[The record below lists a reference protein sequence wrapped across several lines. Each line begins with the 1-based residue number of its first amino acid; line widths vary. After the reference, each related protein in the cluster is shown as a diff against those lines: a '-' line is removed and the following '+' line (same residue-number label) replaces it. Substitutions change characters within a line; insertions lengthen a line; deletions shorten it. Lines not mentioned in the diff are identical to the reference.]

1 MSEDYYKVLNLSRN
15 ATSEQVIKAFK
26 RLALEHHPDK
36 NNGSNDEFMKMLTKA
51 KRILT
56 DPIQRIKHDEDLD
69 NSDNGYQNSSPVGDL
84 PQLVQQE
91 SFSLRFKK
99 LIQAWKDIAE
109 LEILSNPN
117 EIELQY
123 EILVEFFEHD
133 DTLLENDLSELLK
146 ELNRAK
152 EDALN
157 PGERISSDLLI
168 NLVEPTKE
176 IVEEALART
185 FNKRKVI
192 KMIKSMIILMN
203 KK

>member
-51 KRILT
+51 KRVLT
-56 DPIQRIKHDEDLD
+56 DPMQRIKHDEDLD
-69 NSDNGYQNSSPVGDL
+69 NSDSGYQNSAPVGDL
-84 PQLVQQE
+84 PQLAQQE

-109 LEILSNPN
+109 LETLSNPT
-117 EIELQY
+117 EIELQH

-133 DTLLENDLSELLK
+133 DTLLENDLSELMK

-152 EDALN
+152 EGALN
-157 PGERISSDLLI
+157 PGDRISSDLLI

-185 FNKRKVI
+185 FNKRKVF
-192 KMIKSMIILMN
+192 KMIKSMIILMY